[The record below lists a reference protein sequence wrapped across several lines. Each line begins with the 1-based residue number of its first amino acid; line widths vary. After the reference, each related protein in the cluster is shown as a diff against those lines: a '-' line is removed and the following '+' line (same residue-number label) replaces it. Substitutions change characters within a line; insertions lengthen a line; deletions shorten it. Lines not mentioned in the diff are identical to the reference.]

1 MSSEL
6 DETYWKI
13 EQNAKSIM
21 DKYNSARYFFIAE
34 LSDSGRKE
42 NHRIKMWCFHQCLD
56 SMKSNG
62 LIQDYDLSSGE
73 VIL

>member
-6 DETYWKI
+6 DEVYWKI
-13 EQNAKSIM
+13 EQHADSIM
-21 DKYNSARYFFIAE
+21 DKYSSARYFFISE
-34 LSDSGRKE
+34 SDSDRKE
-42 NHRIKMWCFHQCLD
+42 KHRIQMWCFHRCLD

-73 VIL
+73 VLL